1 MNSQP
6 IILILR
12 PQKQWGIVTCELKR
26 VYSLGR
32 YMSTE
37 GNVQSNLLG
46 DSQEPLRQLATVCEE
61 LTLASLYARYANKTM
76 FKHAKD
82 FWASDNSTVRQH
94 TKRMADIRLLK
105 AVQMAAQQDIPIIYA
120 PTEKSPL
127 HISEQLHLKV
137 GVEVRPVM
145 SFHRHE
151 NGVTYRLQLRLD
163 GQLVERLSDH
173 QLTVLGHVPG
183 IFILD
188 GDILL
193 LNEGFNAK
201 LLLPFMSKP
210 EVEIPRKMEDSYF
223 RKFILKNVSKTEIHA
238 DGFDI
243 EDAGEQLR
251 PCLIMEQSVDGSHVL
266 TLIFR
271 YGSIDYTPDST
282 SNGRVMLKEVEGGYK
297 FIRQLRDKE
306 QERLMVTQLLHHAPD
321 RLTGLQMSPPQ
332 RCHIRFP
339 KLADMIDW
347 LRHHGPKLREQGFD
361 VVQPSDHPY
370 YIGPLQVK
378 QSDTWNGDWLQ
389 TEVTILVD
397 DGRLRIPFSDLR
409 DTILRGEQ
417 EYMLP
422 TGEILLIPDE
432 WLKRYGDLLL
442 IGKLNGKK
450 FSRHRCQISKETADG
465 KQRPR
470 SQHPSPAA
478 VPPAALNATLRP
490 YQLTGYQWLWSHFET
505 RTGCCLSDE
514 MGLGKTLQTI
524 AALLHY
530 KEVSAASAPKPQA
543 GFLFTDDEMRGEAL
557 ASDRS
562 YVPRLPS
569 LVVAPASVV
578 HNWQNEL
585 HRFAP
590 TLLTCNYTGT
600 VAKRHGKRTSL
611 SQWDV
616 VLTTYRTLVNDLA
629 YLSRIPFGIVVF
641 DESQVFKTATSQIF
655 QAVSSLNA
663 LHRLALSGT
672 PVENNLMELWSLMSV
687 LNPSLLG
694 DAKSFQQTFVQP
706 ITQLMEQQRAEVLQ
720 RLIAPYF
727 LKRTKEQVLSDLPER
742 QDEVVVC
749 PMTDQQASC
758 YAEELSK
765 ARNEY
770 LDSTGSVSERNIH
783 ILAALQRL
791 RQIANGEG
799 KINVVFERLEQ
810 LRGTSHKVLIF
821 CEYVSLLEQV
831 GNEMQ
836 QRGWQYDILTG
847 QTRQR
852 EQTIAHFQQTSD
864 CQFFL
869 ISLKAG
875 GVGLN
880 LTAADYVFL
889 LDPWWNQAA
898 EEQAIAR
905 AHRIGQRRA
914 VFVYRFVSENTL
926 DQQIL
931 SLQEHK
937 QNIIDSVMPFICK

>member
-6 IILILR
+6 VILILR
-12 PQKQWGIVTCELKR
+12 PQKQWGIVTSELKR

-37 GNVQSNLLG
+37 GNVQSNLLD
-46 DSQEPLRQLATVCEE
+46 DSQEPLRQLAAVCEE

-151 NGVTYRLQLRLD
+151 NGVTYKLQLRLD
-163 GQLVERLSDH
+163 GRLVEKLSDH

-188 GDILL
+188 SDILL
-193 LNEGFNAK
+193 LDEGFNAK

-210 EVEIPRKMEDSYF
+210 TVEIPRKMEDSYF
-223 RKFILKNVSKTEIHA
+223 RQFILKNVSKTEIHA

-243 EDAGEQLR
+243 EDVGEQLR
-251 PCLIMEQSVDGSHVL
+251 PCLMMERSIDGAHVL
-266 TLIFR
+266 TLCFR
-271 YGSIDYTPDST
+271 YGSIDYAPNST

-306 QERLMVTQLLHHAPD
+306 LERLMATQFLSHVPTE
-321 RLTGLQMSPPQ
+321 LTSGQPSTPH
-332 RCHIRFP
+332 RCDIRFP

-347 LRHHGPKLREQGFD
+347 LRHHGPGLREQGFD

-378 QSDTWNGDWLQ
+378 QNDTWNGDWLQ

-442 IGKLNGKK
+442 IGKSDGKR
-450 FSRHRCQISKETADG
+450 FSRHRCQVSEEPTDDK
-465 KQRPR
+465 RPLI
-470 SQHPSPAA
+470 QNPTPAA
-478 VPPAALNATLRP
+478 APSAALNATLRP
-490 YQLTGYQWLWSHFET
+490 YQLTGYQWLWRHFEN

-524 AALLHY
+524 AVLLHY
-530 KEVSAASAPKPQA
+530 KEVSAASAPKPQT
-543 GFLFTDDEMRGEAL
+543 GFLFTDDEMRGEA
-557 ASDRS
+557 SS
-562 YVPRLPS
+562 SGGSSVPRLPS

-590 TLLTCNYTGT
+590 SLLTCNYTGT
-600 VAKRHGKRTSL
+600 VYKRHGKRTAL

-629 YLSRIPFGIVVF
+629 YLSRIPFGIVVY

-672 PVENNLMELWSLMSV
+672 PVENNLMELWSLMNV
-687 LNPSLLG
+687 LNSSLLG
-694 DAKSFQQTFVQP
+694 NAKNFQQSFVQP
-706 ITQLMEQQRAEVLQ
+706 IAQQMEEQRAEVLQ

-770 LDSTGSVSERNIH
+770 LDSTGSVSERSIH

-810 LRGTSHKVLIF
+810 LRGTAHKVLIF

-836 QRGWQYDILTG
+836 QRGWQYDMLTG